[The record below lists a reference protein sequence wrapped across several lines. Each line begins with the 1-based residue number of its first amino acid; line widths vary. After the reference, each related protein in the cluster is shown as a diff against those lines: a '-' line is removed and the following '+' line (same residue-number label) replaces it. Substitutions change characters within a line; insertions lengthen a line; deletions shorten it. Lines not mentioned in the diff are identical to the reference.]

1 MANTDITLK
10 GVSTLTINA
19 DNTADEER
27 KYTIK
32 AKITIENGKVQS
44 VNHGQVYAYNVNVT
58 EPLDVLLCAF
68 GITTASDNLWL
79 NIYGVA
85 AQSTQITEAVY
96 KFIEDVKGKVA
107 ETTTIEL

>member
-1 MANTDITLK
+1 MANTNITIK

-19 DNTADEER
+19 DNTADDGR

-32 AKITIENGKVQS
+32 AKVTIENGEVQS
-44 VNHGQVYAYNVNVT
+44 VNHGQVYAYNANVT

-85 AQSTQITEAVY
+85 SQSTQSTEEVY
-96 KFIEDVKGKVA
+96 KFVEDVKGKVA
-107 ETTTIEL
+107 ETKTIEL

>member
-1 MANTDITLK
+1 MANTNITIK

-19 DNTADEER
+19 DNTADDGR

-32 AKITIENGKVQS
+32 AKVTIENGEVQS
-44 VNHGQVYAYNVNVT
+44 VNHGQVYAYNANVT

-85 AQSTQITEAVY
+85 SQSTQITEEVY
-96 KFIEDVKGKVA
+96 KFVEDVKGKVA
-107 ETTTIEL
+107 ETKTIEL